1 MERAAERATAA
12 AEAAARERSER
23 RLLLGVVAV
32 ATMAVAGAI
41 MARGGAPRSAG

>member
-32 ATMAVAGAI
+32 ATMAVAWVAVRPLVGL
-41 MARGGAPRSAG
+41 SVLV